1 MYLSSGEMDRPV
13 AVPLDRGYRDHLAGR
28 EAEKL
33 DRSTAIRVG
42 LPEIDSFADQRERV
56 PGKGRQNFRLL
67 TAAPRTVSTSWCRT
81 VPSRDRQT
89 PRQQTRRQHTR
100 PSSSPERR
108 PHLRPAGTPQAFTIV
123 DAKKCEASH
132 CWPEVLP
139 GGKAVI
145 FTPERTSES
154 SVASIRAQR
163 GFSWCQA
170 QGAVN

>member
-67 TAAPRTVSTSWCRT
+67 TPGTDLGNLDDAQIA
-81 VPSRDRQT
+81 VPSLEDR
-89 PRQQTRRQHTR
+89 RHRSADH
-100 PSSSPERR
+100 
-108 PHLRPAGTPQAFTIV
+108 
-123 DAKKCEASH
+123 
-132 CWPEVLP
+132 
-139 GGKAVI
+139 
-145 FTPERTSES
+145 
-154 SVASIRAQR
+154 
-163 GFSWCQA
+163 
-170 QGAVN
+170 